1 MVRYGVGA
9 TQRHN
14 SYYEKVVE
22 NGKET
27 ITDITDEIPFDIP
40 PNWTWCRLEY
50 SCSVIST
57 KNIQIKESDILKKG
71 VIPVVTQSANFI
83 EGFSN
88 KTEKI
93 LKVIKPLVIFGD
105 HTLNV
110 KYVNFDFVVG
120 ADGVKILE
128 SKFHDNM
135 FFYYRILCSSLLIR
149 NRGYSRHFQFLKKKL
164 LPLPPIEEQKRIVEA
179 IENFTNNI
187 SSIDEEYS
195 LIEEKISLTK
205 SKLLDLAI
213 RGKLLPQ
220 DANDE
225 PASVLL
231 DRIRKEKESSNKTTK
246 GKRKAADSYIFKGE
260 DNLYYEQI
268 GSEKHCIQD
277 EIPFDIPDSWAWT
290 RLKNLSEVISK
301 GTTPRGGNL
310 VYLTKGI
317 GFLRVENIGKN
328 FCLNMRELRYIDKDI
343 HNSVLSRSKLNHK
356 DILISIAGTLGK
368 IAYIPDGDQQF
379 NANQAIAFVRLINKD
394 ITIVRYIAN
403 YLSSGIVQSIYKNM
417 SKTTAI
423 PNLTLEIISKILIPF
438 PPFSEQKRIVDYI
451 SKANNQLDLMLN
463 ERI

>member
-1 MVRYGVGA
+1 M
-9 TQRHN
+9 
-14 SYYEKVVE
+14 VE

-27 ITDITDEIPFDIP
+27 IRDITAEIPFDIP

-57 KNIQIKESDILKKG
+57 KNIQIKESEILKKG

-135 FFYYRILCSSLLIR
+135 FFYYSILWSSLLIR

-260 DNLYYEQI
+260 DNLYYEKVVENGKETI
-268 GSEKHCIQD
+268 VNIDD
-277 EIPFDIPDSWAWT
+277 EIPFDIPESWAWC
-290 RLKNLSEVISK
+290 RL
-301 GTTPRGGNL
+301 GNL
-310 VYLTKGI
+310 GEYKKGPFGSAITKSIFIEDTGSNPKVY
-317 GFLRVENIGKN
+317 EQKN
-328 FCLNMRELRYIDKDI
+328 
-343 HNSVLSRSKLNHK
+343 
-356 DILISIAGTLGK
+356 A
-368 IAYIPDGDQQF
+368 
-379 NANQAIAFVRLINKD
+379 
-394 ITIVRYIAN
+394 
-403 YLSSGIVQSIYKNM
+403 IYKNSIIGSYYITEEKFLELISFELNPDDIIVSCAGTIGETFIM
-417 SKTTAI
+417 PSDMRRGIMNQALMRVRLYNVQICKFYLIYFDLVLKKQSRLKGKGTAI
-423 PNLTLEIISKILIPF
+423 TNIPPLDILKKYLIPL
-438 PPFSEQKRIVDYI
+438 PPLEEQKRISNFLD
-451 SKANNQLDLMLN
+451 KAFEQLDSL
-463 ERI
+463 IQH